1 MINLNTFLQFLKE
14 NVMKLLIPF
23 LSIVILFLSSYSY
36 SEDVSKTNKIDA
48 GIKSV
53 LTWLAIVDSGEYS
66 KSWQTTGSL
75 FQNQLSDSQWT
86 DALNK
91 ARKPFGKLVSRRNK
105 SADYKTSLPGVP
117 DGEYVV
123 TVFNTSFENK
133 KKGKETVTAIFEN
146 NEWKVVGY
154 FIK

>member
-1 MINLNTFLQFLKE
+1 
-14 NVMKLLIPF
+14 MKLLIPF
-23 LSIVILFLSSYSY
+23 LSTVILFLSSYSC
-36 SEDVSKTNKIDA
+36 SEDVSKADKIDG
-48 GIKSV
+48 GIKSIQR
-53 LTWLAIVDSGEYS
+53 WLSIVDSGEYS
-66 KSWQTTGSL
+66 KSWQATGSL
-75 FQNQLSDSQWT
+75 FQKQLSDSQWT

-91 ARKPFGKLVSRRNK
+91 TRKPFGKLISRKIK
-105 SADYKTSLPGVP
+105 SSDYKTSLPGVP
-117 DGEYVV
+117 DGEYIV